1 MEMTGWGLGTRS
13 VSDPHGVSSPLP
25 SVGSLRTAP
34 PIVFK
39 HVGSGAREPAILALS
54 Y

>member
-13 VSDPHGVSSPLP
+13 VSDPCGVFRPLP
-25 SVGSLRTAP
+25 GVGSLGTAQH
-34 PIVFK
+34 IVVK
-39 HVGSGAREPAILALS
+39 RVGSGARQPAVLALS

>member
-13 VSDPHGVSSPLP
+13 VSDPHGVFSPLP
-25 SVGSLRTAP
+25 SVGSLGTAQH
-34 PIVFK
+34 VVVK
-39 HVGSGAREPAILALS
+39 HVGSGARQPAVLALS